1 MVYNFPVV
9 TAGQNL
15 DSDIIAELA
24 KHPNI
29 VGTKLSC
36 GDIGKIH
43 RLTSA
48 YPSNQ
53 FAVYAGRSDVF
64 VQGLIS
70 NSAGLIGA
78 LVNLLP
84 KLHRHVY
91 ELYQK
96 GDVTKAMELQSKLGQ
111 ADWAAQRSG
120 GIGALKAIILKQ
132 YGYGN
137 NRVRGPLAPVEIKT
151 ESAVLEELFQLENG
165 L

>member
-1 MVYNFPVV
+1 MIYNFPVV

-15 DSDIIAELA
+15 DSDLIGELA

-36 GDIGKIH
+36 GDIGKLH

-48 YPSNQ
+48 YSLSE
-53 FAVYAGRSDVF
+53 FAVYAGKSEVF

-70 NSAGLIGA
+70 NSAGIIGA

-84 KLHRHVY
+84 KLHKHVY
-91 ELYQK
+91 EMFQK
-96 GDVTKAMELQSKLGQ
+96 GDILGAMQLQSKLGR
-111 ADWAAQRSG
+111 ADWAVQRSG
-120 GIGALKAIILKQ
+120 GIGAIKAAILKQ

-137 NRVRGPLAPVEIKT
+137 TRVRGPLASAEIKA
-151 ESAVLEELFQLENG
+151 EVELLAELFKFEDRL
-165 L
+165 